1 MRPLLLVALLSLV
14 VAPAA
19 VAAPAGASAAPAVQ
33 TDTNLSGTVSYL
45 NGSAI
50 ADATVIVGSEA
61 RLGNAS
67 ESELRALAADPPDDV
82 ATATTN
88 ASGGYEMTVADDVD
102 AELVVAVAED
112 GVSRL
117 RSYVAGE
124 MDLTVRTTATLTLES
139 PSLTAEPGER
149 VHVPFSLTNTGDQP
163 VEGLSLS
170 VTLPDGWNHVSATSE
185 TGTYHQSNR
194 TFTWGPIEP
203 GETVEAS
210 FRIFVGLDAVNDS
223 AETYELATF
232 ADSRTHPSTY
242 RTRRSPSGTRPRART
257 PMCPGSAC
265 RRRSVP
271 SPSSRVRPRSPDGTD
286 RSGD

>member
-1 MRPLLLVALLSLV
+1 MRPLLLVTMLSLV

-19 VAAPAGASAAPAVQ
+19 VAAPAGATAAPAVQ

-50 ADATVIVGSEA
+50 VDATVLVGSEA
-61 RLGNAS
+61 RLVNATA
-67 ESELRALAADPPDDV
+67 EELRELAAAPPEDV
-82 ATATTN
+82 ATTTTN
-88 ASGGYEMTVADDVD
+88 ASGGYEMTVADEID
-102 AELVVAVAED
+102 AELVVAVSDA
-112 GVSRL
+112 GMSRP
-117 RSYVAGE
+117 RRYVAGE

-139 PSLTAEPGER
+139 PSITAEPGER

-170 VTLPDGWNHVSATSE
+170 LTLPDGWNHVSATSE

-210 FRIFVGLDAVNDS
+210 FRVFVGLNAINDS
-223 AETYELATF
+223 ARTYELATF
-232 ADSRTHPSTY
+232 ADSRTHPLDVSDASVTVRYPTESTNADVPGFGAPAALGAVAVLGGAAALA
-242 RTRRSPSGTRPRART
+242 RR
-257 PMCPGSAC
+257 
-265 RRRSVP
+265 
-271 SPSSRVRPRSPDGTD
+271 D
-286 RSGD
+286 